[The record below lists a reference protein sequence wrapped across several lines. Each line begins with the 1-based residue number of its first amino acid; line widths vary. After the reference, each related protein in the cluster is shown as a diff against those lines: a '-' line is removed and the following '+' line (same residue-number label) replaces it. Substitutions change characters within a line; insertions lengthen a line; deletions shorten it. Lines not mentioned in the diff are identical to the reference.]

1 MTTLKRQLLSGVIH
15 SAIAK
20 YAGLFI
26 SLAVTALLS
35 RLLPPSDFGTV
46 AIATVLIQFFNV
58 LSSAGIASALIQY
71 KELIPRAIN
80 ELFMATVWMSLL
92 LALLLFVSAA
102 PIAILYGDPRLTG
115 LCRWLSAG
123 LLITAVGSV
132 PNTLFYRDKRFKYIS
147 RRTLAIQLATG
158 AAAVAGALGGMGI
171 HALLVQPLLSAL
183 LTTLTALYSYPQ
195 QWLWTMGIGTL
206 RRIGRYS
213 LYQFLFDT
221 TSYLTRNLDKL
232 LMGKFIGMTPLAY
245 YERAG
250 RLTGLPLQ
258 NITHVITPVLHPLLS
273 DYQNDTLRLAQVN
286 ERMVALLALI
296 GFPLSALLHFAAP
309 ECVLLLFGSQ
319 WQASVPLLRTLS
331 LGLGFQ
337 LVLSSSGSFYQAGGY
352 TRGLFLCGL
361 FGAAATVAA
370 VLCGVFLW
378 GTPIATAAC
387 LVVSV
392 IACFIQCYTLLY
404 RRLFRIGP
412 RRFYIVLLRPFL
424 LGIAIAAVLASLS
437 GPLSEWPPFPALA
450 AKTAIA
456 AAIVFASGQWRIIT
470 VI

>member
-1 MTTLKRQLLSGVIH
+1 MTALKRQLLSGVMH

-46 AIATVLIQFFNV
+46 AIATVLIQFFSV
-58 LSSAGIASALIQY
+58 LSNAGIASALIQY
-71 KELIPRAIN
+71 KGLTPQAIN
-80 ELFMATVWMSLL
+80 ELFMATVWMSLA
-92 LALLLFVSAA
+92 LALLLFASAGPVA
-102 PIAILYGDPRLTG
+102 ALYDDPRLAG
-115 LCRWLSAG
+115 LCRWLSVG
-123 LLITAVGSV
+123 LLITSIGSV

-147 RRTLAIQLATG
+147 RRTLAIQLAAG
-158 AAAVAGALGGMGI
+158 AAAVASALGGMGI

-183 LTTLTALYSYPQ
+183 LSTLTALNSYPQ
-195 QWLWTMGIGTL
+195 RWLWTTGISTL
-206 RRIGRYS
+206 KRIGRYS

-232 LMGKFIGMTPLAY
+232 LMGKFIGMPPLAY

-250 RLTGLPLQ
+250 RLTNLPLQ
-258 NITHVITPVLHPLLS
+258 NITHVITPVLHPLLA
-273 DYQNDTLRLAQVN
+273 DYQDDSHRLAQVN

-319 WQASVPLLRTLS
+319 WQASIPLLRILS

-352 TRGLFLCGL
+352 TRGLFLCGV
-361 FGAAATVAA
+361 FGATATASA

-378 GTPIATAAC
+378 GTPTATATC
-387 LVVSV
+387 LVISV
-392 IACFIQCYTLLY
+392 IACFIQCYALLY
-404 RRLFRIGP
+404 RRLFRTSP
-412 RRFYIVLLRPFL
+412 RRFCTVLLRPFL
-424 LGIAIAAVLASLS
+424 LGIAIAAVLALLS
-437 GPLSEWPPFPALA
+437 GPVSEWPTFLALA
-450 AKTAIA
+450 IKTATA
-456 AAIVFASGQWRIIT
+456 AAMVFASGQWRIIKN
-470 VI
+470 